1 MSGDAFEDA
10 LALANGPHPPGPA
23 APGRSAPGRPAPGRS
38 PAHAPAAPPAPGAAP
53 GQDPEAPAQAPGEP
67 GLARPRRTPPPED
80 HGGLVTPGWD
90 TARATAHR
98 AVRPLPP
105 RRLPL
110 DLALG
115 HTLAAPLTALTDLP
129 AFDTSAMDGWAVAGP
144 GPWRL
149 APGPGLLAGSAPPS
163 APLTDGE
170 AVPIATGAR
179 LPHGATAVLRSEHGT
194 AADGELRGPTPQPGA
209 DIRPR
214 GQECRTGAELL
225 PARSALTPA
234 ALGLAAAAGYDQ
246 LAVRPRPRA
255 EVLILGD
262 ELLFRGLPHDGRV
275 RDALGPM
282 TGPWLTALGAQVL
295 VTRRIGDDADALHE
309 AVAGSRAD
317 LVVTTGSTA
326 AGPVDHLRGVLERL
340 GAQLLVS
347 GVAVRPGHPM
357 LLAELPG
364 GTPLVG
370 LPGNPL
376 AAVSGL
382 LTLAAP
388 LLNALADRPLPE
400 PRPARLTEE
409 VRGHPRD
416 TRLVPVACPEPG
428 RARPLSYAGP
438 AMLRGI
444 AAASA
449 LAVIPPGGAASGDRV
464 RLLDLPL
471 A

>member
-1 MSGDAFEDA
+1 MIDEFDDA
-10 LALANGPHPPGPA
+10 LALANGPQPT
-23 APGRSAPGRPAPGRS
+23 APRDP
-38 PAHAPAAPPAPGAAP
+38 APAAPAPRPAPPVQAAHI
-53 GQDPEAPAQAPGEP
+53 AP
-67 GLARPRRTPPPED
+67 D
-80 HGGLVTPGWD
+80 WD

-98 AVRPLPP
+98 AVRPLAP

-149 APGPGLLAGSAPPS
+149 ADDGPGALAGRPA
-163 APLTDGE
+163 ARPLTDGE

-179 LPHGATAVLRSEHGT
+179 VPEGATAVLRAERGT
-194 AADGELRGPTPQPGA
+194 SAGRRLTGPNPQPGA

-214 GQECRTGAELL
+214 GQECRTGTELL
-225 PARSALTPA
+225 PARTPLTPVT
-234 ALGLAAAAGYDQ
+234 LGLAAAAGYDQ
-246 LAVRPRPRA
+246 LPVRPRPRA

-262 ELLFRGLPHDGRV
+262 ELLFRGLPHDGRI

-282 TGPWLTALGAQVL
+282 TGPWLTALGAQVM
-295 VTRRIGDDADALHE
+295 VTRRLGDDAEALYE
-309 AVAGSRAD
+309 AMSTTRAD
-317 LVVTTGSTA
+317 LLVTTGSTA
-326 AGPVDHLRGVLERL
+326 AGPMDHLRAVLDRL
-340 GAQLLVS
+340 GARLLIS

-357 LLAELPG
+357 LLAELPDG
-364 GTPLVG
+364 RPLVG

-382 LTLAAP
+382 LTLAQP
-388 LLNALADRPLPE
+388 LLRALGDRPA
-400 PRPARLTEE
+400 PAEAEAALTDA

-416 TRLVPVACPEPG
+416 TRLVPVAAPEPG
-428 RARPLSYAGP
+428 LVRPLSYAGP

-449 LAVIPPGGAASGDRV
+449 LAVIPPGGAEAGAPV
-464 RLLDLPL
+464 RLLDLPD

>member
-1 MSGDAFEDA
+1 MTDEFDDA
-10 LALANGPHPPGPA
+10 LALANGPA
-23 APGRSAPGRPAPGRS
+23 AAAARGAGRRGVARPRTAASPTPAPAD
-38 PAHAPAAPPAPGAAP
+38 PLAAV
-53 GQDPEAPAQAPGEP
+53 QDEAPAGQV
-67 GLARPRRTPPPED
+67 RPAWES
-80 HGGLVTPGWD
+80 
-90 TARATAHR
+90 ARATAYR

-115 HTLAAPLTALTDLP
+115 HTLAAPLAALTDLP

-149 APGPGLLAGSAPPS
+149 TAEGPGLLAGSPGT

-179 LPHGATAVLRSEHGT
+179 VPEGATAVLRAERGDVAHGRLHG
-194 AADGELRGPTPQPGA
+194 ASPQPGS

-214 GQECRTGAELL
+214 GQECRSGTELL
-225 PARSALTPA
+225 PARATLTPA

-255 EVLILGD
+255 EVLVLGD
-262 ELLFRGLPHDGRV
+262 ELLFRGLPHDGRI

-282 TGPWLTALGAQVL
+282 TGPWLTALGAQVM
-295 VTRRIGDDADALHE
+295 VTRRLGDDAEALHE
-309 AVAGSRAD
+309 AMSTSRAD
-317 LVVTTGSTA
+317 VIVTTGSTA
-326 AGPVDHLRGVLERL
+326 AGPMDHLRAVLSRL
-340 GAQLLVS
+340 GAHLLVS

-382 LTLAAP
+382 LTLAEP
-388 LLNALADRPLPE
+388 LLRALADRPSAPQ
-400 PRPARLTEE
+400 RHARLADD
-409 VRGHPRD
+409 VRGHPED
-416 TRLVPVACPEPG
+416 TRLVPVELPEPG
-428 RARPLSYAGP
+428 VAMPLAYAGP

-444 AAASA
+444 AAAAA
-449 LAVIPPGGAASGDRV
+449 LAVIPPGGARAGDRA
-464 RLLDLPL
+464 RLLDLP
-471 A
+471 AT

>member
-1 MSGDAFEDA
+1 M
-10 LALANGPHPPGPA
+10 PPGRGPSPQDSDAAAPQGSA
-23 APGRSAPGRPAPGRS
+23 APGPQGRAPRAEPAWAEARTVAYRAFRPI
-38 PAHAPAAPPAPGAAP
+38 
-53 GQDPEAPAQAPGEP
+53 
-67 GLARPRRTPPPED
+67 
-80 HGGLVTPGWD
+80 V
-90 TARATAHR
+90 
-98 AVRPLPP
+98 P

-110 DLALG
+110 EHTLG
-115 HTLAAPLTALTDLP
+115 HALASPLTALTDLP

-149 APGPGLLAGSAPPS
+149 VDGPPALAGGPLA
-163 APLTDGE
+163 APLADGR

-179 LPHGATAVLRSEHGT
+179 VPEGATAVLRAERGT
-194 AADGELRGPTPQPGA
+194 VDRGRLTGHTPEPGA

-214 GQECRTGAELL
+214 GQECRSGTELL
-225 PARSALTPA
+225 PTAAPLTPA

-255 EVLILGD
+255 EVLVLGD

-282 TGPWLTALGAQVL
+282 VGPWLAALGARVL
-295 VTRRIGDDADALHE
+295 VTRRLGDDVEALAE
-309 AVAGSRAD
+309 AVATTRAD

-326 AGPVDHLRGVLERL
+326 AGPVDLLRRVLHEL
-340 GAQLLVS
+340 GAQPLIT

-357 LLAELPG
+357 LLAELPD

-388 LLNALADRPLPE
+388 VLRALTDRPPPAE
-400 PRPARLTEE
+400 RAARLTER
-409 VRGHPRD
+409 VTGHPRD
-416 TRLVPVACPEPG
+416 TRLVPVLASDADPAEV
-428 RARPLSYAGP
+428 RPLSYAGP

-449 LAVIPPGGAASGDRV
+449 LAVIPPGGAEAHTPV
-464 RLLDLPL
+464 RLLDLPQ